1 MTLEFNW
8 FGESPKRHIKITAE
22 TFEELANLYLQFEA
36 FKADCLDQSRIDP
49 EDLPWEEPP
58 ASVYSDGP
66 TARQEARQPSQVPS
80 PVSVVARPAVRPT
93 AGAVKCGLC
102 GRDVYDEHKSKF
114 WNNGLGKSGRPKP
127 GWRCKDKECDAI
139 AWDEYDE
146 NNQWTGIGEW
156 RTPKL

>member
-1 MTLEFNW
+1 MSIEYNHFW
-8 FGESPKRHIKITAE
+8 DEPKRHIKITAE
-22 TFEELANLYLQFEA
+22 TFEELASLYYDLLAFEH
-36 FKADCLDQSRIDP
+36 DCFGGI
-49 EDLPWEEPP
+49 ETNEEPP
-58 ASVYSDGP
+58 PEAYQNGP
-66 TARQEARQPSQVPS
+66 TARQDARQPSQPPS
-80 PVSVVARPAVRPT
+80 PVSVVARPVTRPT